1 MKMTTTKTK
10 KKENLKMTKNRLFIP
25 AFAALGLSLLA
36 ACDGSGLQGRF
47 RNEQEDST
55 YRSALADY
63 RAGRLDAAA
72 AGFEKAIRK
81 NPANA
86 SARFQYACLMQDMKK
101 DWLEAFCAYREFLAQ
116 RPDSDKAR
124 IARDRMAVC
133 ERELAAELAAKHRL
147 AGNEA
152 FTKEISAL
160 RQDLKAA
167 EARAVASEKAFEEEH
182 ARYQALEDEHGRLL
196 AAVKGTGAEESATP
210 AHVELKDL
218 LEEDAE
224 DDSPRQS
231 TFADAKAL
239 KDEEG
244 DETAES
250 GPSIL
255 PEQTAYDRERR
266 DAAKAEAD
274 RASAARAKKNADAA
288 ARRPKTYV
296 VQEGD
301 TLYKIALR
309 FYGRVAAWRRIRDAN
324 KAIISNDGRVKAG
337 QEISLP

>member
-1 MKMTTTKTK
+1 MTK
-10 KKENLKMTKNRLFIP
+10 KNSFFLP
-25 AFAALGLSLLA
+25 AVAALAVALLA
-36 ACDGSGLQGRF
+36 GCDGSGLQGRF
-47 RNEQEDST
+47 GGEQEDST

-72 AGFEKAIRK
+72 AGFAKAIRK

-86 SARFQYACLMQDMKK
+86 SARFQYACLMQDSKK

-147 AGNEA
+147 SGGEA
-152 FTKEISAL
+152 FSAEIAAL
-160 RQDLKAA
+160 RRDLKAS
-167 EARAVASEKAFEEEH
+167 EDRAAASAKAFDEEH
-182 ARYQALEDEHGRLL
+182 ARYLTLEGEHSRLL
-196 AAVKGTGAEESATP
+196 AAVKGMGTEETTTP
-210 AHVELKDL
+210 AHVDLKDL
-218 LEEDAE
+218 LDEEGE
-224 DDSPRQS
+224 DEPSRPS
-231 TFADAKAL
+231 SFAAAKAL
-239 KDEEG
+239 KDEEA
-244 DETAES
+244 DET
-250 GPSIL
+250 GPSLL
-255 PEQTAYDRERR
+255 PEQTAADRERR
-266 DAAKAEAD
+266 DAANARKAEAD
-274 RASAARAKKNADAA
+274 RIAAASAKKEADAA

-324 KAIISNDGRVKAG
+324 KAVISTDGRVKAG
-337 QEISLP
+337 QEIALP

>member
-1 MKMTTTKTK
+1 MT
-10 KKENLKMTKNRLFIP
+10 TKNRLFLP
-25 AFAALGLSLLA
+25 AVAALAVAALA
-36 ACDGSGLQGRF
+36 GCDGSGLQGRF
-47 RNEQEDST
+47 GSEQEDST

-72 AGFEKAIRK
+72 AGFAKAIRK

-86 SARFQYACLMQDMKK
+86 SARFQYACLMQDSKK

-147 AGNEA
+147 SGGEA
-152 FTKEISAL
+152 FTREIAAL
-160 RQDLKAA
+160 RSDLKAS
-167 EARAVASEKAFEEEH
+167 EERAAASAKAFDEEH
-182 ARYQALEDEHGRLL
+182 ARYLTLEGEHERLL
-196 AAVKGTGAEESATP
+196 AAVKGMGTEESTAP
-210 AHVELKDL
+210 AHVDLKDL
-218 LEEDAE
+218 LDEEGEEA
-224 DDSPRQS
+224 SSRPS
-231 TFADAKAL
+231 AFAAAKAL

-244 DETAES
+244 DETS

-255 PEQTAYDRERR
+255 PEQTAADRERR
-266 DAAKAEAD
+266 DAANAQKEAAD
-274 RASAARAKKNADAA
+274 RAAADRAKRDAETA

-324 KAIISNDGRVKAG
+324 KAIISTDGRVKAG
-337 QEISLP
+337 QEIALP